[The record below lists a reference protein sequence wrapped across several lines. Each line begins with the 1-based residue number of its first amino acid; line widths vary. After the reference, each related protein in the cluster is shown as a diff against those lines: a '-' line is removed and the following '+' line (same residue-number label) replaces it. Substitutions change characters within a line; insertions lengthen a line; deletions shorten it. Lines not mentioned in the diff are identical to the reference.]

1 MRAYETMYILRPE
14 LEEEA
19 RKALVE
25 RFNKI
30 ITDNGGEIVKT
41 TELGNRRLAYEINNF
56 KQGYYVQLNYN
67 AEPAV
72 PQELERILRISDDVI
87 RILTTVSAA
96 K

>member
-30 ITDNGGEIVKT
+30 ITDNGGEIVKAA
-41 TELGNRRLAYEINNF
+41 ELGTRRLAYEINKF
-56 KQGYYVQLNYN
+56 KQGFYVQLNYK

-87 RILTTVSAA
+87 RILTTVSAH
-96 K
+96 